1 MQPGRSQRPPRF
13 LMLSSRLYLIADWE
27 YICRRLSPTRTC
39 DSALLPG
46 PGTTLR
52 VRPLLNRS
60 PLRRFLDWHPPTPF
74 FYGWLVLAMGCLS
87 SAGGSSVSQV
97 VMGTI
102 QVYISQ
108 DTGWSIER
116 IAIAVTAGTWISGL
130 FAPAAGYMADRYG
143 PRLLT
148 TMGLVVVGCCLLVI
162 STTNNNSLLQFIIPY
177 VIARSI
183 SNPFL
188 IGVVPRV
195 ATVNFFRRWRNIT
208 IAISGMARPVGG
220 AINIQI
226 ISLIAL
232 NQSWRA
238 AYGYVGIF
246 LLLLAVPAFLT
257 MRRTPEEI
265 GMLPDGARPGRVT
278 ADARRTADGRPGGAG
293 LEPEFSWT
301 AREAMRTRAYWCL
314 AGTAVFAIIASAGS
328 GYILVPYLVSPS
340 GPGLANFQAVGVGSL
355 GAVLALTTLVWG
367 YMADKLGPRHCMLIT
382 ITGAVA
388 SGIFLIT
395 GVNSVLTAYI
405 FAVLWGFFSNTVG
418 TLEHMLLAQYF
429 GRGSFG
435 AIMGSLG
442 PLQTTALGVGPLFGS
457 YLLTYTHNYSLVFMV
472 LMAMYAGAGLLI
484 FLAKAPR
491 LPPRATA
498 SGPDTAPAA
507 V

>member
-1 MQPGRSQRPPRF
+1 
-13 LMLSSRLYLIADWE
+13 
-27 YICRRLSPTRTC
+27 
-39 DSALLPG
+39 
-46 PGTTLR
+46 
-52 VRPLLNRS
+52 
-60 PLRRFLDWHPPTPF
+60 
-74 FYGWLVLAMGCLS
+74 MGCLS

-130 FAPAAGYMADRYG
+130 FAPIAGFMADRYG

-162 STTNNNSLLQFIIPY
+162 SATDNNSLLQFIIPY

-238 AYGYVGIF
+238 AYGYVGVF

-265 GMLPDGARPGRVT
+265 GMLPDGARPGRAT
-278 ADARRTADGRPGGAG
+278 ADARRTAEGRPAAG

-328 GYILVPYLVSPS
+328 GYILVPFLVSEP

-367 YMADKLGPRHCMLIT
+367 YMADKLGPRRCMMIT

-457 YLLTYTHNYSLVFMV
+457 YLLTYTHSYSVVFMV

>member
-1 MQPGRSQRPPRF
+1 MGRS
-13 LMLSSRLYLIADWE
+13 LDL
-27 YICRRLSPTRTC
+27 
-39 DSALLPG
+39 G
-46 PGTTLR
+46 VTLR

-130 FAPAAGYMADRYG
+130 LAPLAGFMADRYG

-148 TMGLVVVGCCLLVI
+148 TLGLVVVGCSLLVI
-162 STTNNNSLLQFIIPY
+162 SATNNNSLLQFIIPY

-195 ATVNFFRRWRNIT
+195 ATVNFFRRWRNTT

-238 AYGYVGIF
+238 AYGYLGVF
-246 LLLLAVPAFLT
+246 LLLMALPVFLT

-265 GMLPDGARPGRVT
+265 GMLPDGARPGRGT
-278 ADARRTADGRPGGAG
+278 ADGRRTADGRPGGAA

-340 GPGLANFQAVGVGSL
+340 GPGLANPQAVGVGSL

-395 GVNSVLTAYI
+395 GVNSVWTAYL

-457 YLLTYTHNYSLVFMV
+457 YLLTYTHSYPVVFMV

-498 SGPDTAPAA
+498 SGSDTPPAA

>member
-1 MQPGRSQRPPRF
+1 M
-13 LMLSSRLYLIADWE
+13 
-27 YICRRLSPTRTC
+27 
-39 DSALLPG
+39 
-46 PGTTLR
+46 
-52 VRPLLNRS
+52 
-60 PLRRFLDWHPPTPF
+60 RRFLDWHPPTPF

-87 SAGGSSVSQV
+87 SAGGASVSQV

-102 QVYISQ
+102 QVYISE
-108 DTGWSIER
+108 DAGWSIER

-130 FAPAAGYMADRYG
+130 FAPLAGFMADRYG

-148 TMGLVVVGCCLLVI
+148 TLGLIIVGCCLLVI
-162 STTNNNSLLQFIIPY
+162 SATNNNSLLQFIIPY

-238 AYGYVGIF
+238 AYGYVGVF
-246 LLLLAVPAFLT
+246 LLLLALPVFMT

-265 GMLPDGARPGRVT
+265 GMLPDGASPGRT
-278 ADARRTADGRPGGAG
+278 ARAGSGRGRSAPG

-301 AREAMRTRAYWCL
+301 AREAMRTRAYWCI

-328 GYILVPYLVSPS
+328 GYILVPYLVSQT
-340 GPGLANFQAVGVGSL
+340 GPGLSNPQAVGVGSL
-355 GAVLALTTLVWG
+355 GAVLAMTTLVWG
-367 YMADKLGPRHCMLIT
+367 YMADKLGPRHCMVIT

-388 SGIFLIT
+388 TGIFLIT
-395 GVNSVLTAYI
+395 GVNSVLTAYL

-442 PLQTTALGVGPLFGS
+442 PLQTTALGIGPLFGS
-457 YLLTYTHNYSLVFMV
+457 YLLTFTHSYSVVFIV
-472 LMAMYAGAGLLI
+472 LMAMYAGAGMLI

-491 LPPRATA
+491 LPPRALA
-498 SGPDTAPAA
+498 SQTDAAESAAA

>member
-1 MQPGRSQRPPRF
+1 
-13 LMLSSRLYLIADWE
+13 
-27 YICRRLSPTRTC
+27 
-39 DSALLPG
+39 
-46 PGTTLR
+46 
-52 VRPLLNRS
+52 
-60 PLRRFLDWHPPTPF
+60 
-74 FYGWLVLAMGCLS
+74 MGCLS
-87 SAGGSSVSQV
+87 SAGGASVSQV

-102 QVYISQ
+102 QVYISE
-108 DTGWSIER
+108 DAGWSIER

-130 FAPAAGYMADRYG
+130 FAPVAGFMADRYG

-148 TMGLVVVGCCLLVI
+148 TLGLIIVGCCLLVI
-162 STTNNNSLLQFIIPY
+162 SATNNNSLLQFIIPY

-238 AYGYVGIF
+238 AYGYVGVF
-246 LLLLAVPAFLT
+246 LLLLALPVFLT

-265 GMLPDGARPGRVT
+265 GMLPDGARHPAGARAGGGR
-278 ADARRTADGRPGGAG
+278 GGAAPG

-301 AREAMRTRAYWCL
+301 AREAMRTRAYWCI

-328 GYILVPYLVSPS
+328 GYILVPYLVSQS
-340 GPGLANFQAVGVGSL
+340 GPGLSNPQAVGVGSL
-355 GAVLALTTLVWG
+355 GAVLAMTTLVWG
-367 YMADKLGPRHCMLIT
+367 YMADKLGPRYCMVIT

-388 SGIFLIT
+388 TGIFLIT
-395 GVNSVLTAYI
+395 GVNSVLTAYL
-405 FAVLWGFFSNTVG
+405 FAILWGFFSNTVG

-442 PLQTTALGVGPLFGS
+442 PLQTTALGIGPLFGS
-457 YLLTYTHNYSLVFMV
+457 YLLTFTDSYSVVFMV
-472 LMAMYAGAGLLI
+472 LMAMYAGAGMLI

-491 LPPRATA
+491 LPPRALA
-498 SGPDTAPAA
+498 SQPDAAGGAAA

>member
-1 MQPGRSQRPPRF
+1 MGVTLRARPP
-13 LMLSSRLYLIADWE
+13 
-27 YICRRLSPTRTC
+27 
-39 DSALLPG
+39 
-46 PGTTLR
+46 
-52 VRPLLNRS
+52 LNRS

-87 SAGGSSVSQV
+87 SAGGASVSQV

-102 QVYISQ
+102 QVYISE
-108 DTGWSIER
+108 DAGWSIER

-130 FAPAAGYMADRYG
+130 FAPVAGFMADRYG

-148 TMGLVVVGCCLLVI
+148 TLGLIIVGCCLLVI

-232 NQSWRA
+232 SQSWRA
-238 AYGYVGIF
+238 AYGYVGVF
-246 LLLLAVPAFLT
+246 LLLLAVPAFMT

-265 GMLPDGARPGRVT
+265 GMLPDGARPGRAA
-278 ADARRTADGRPGGAG
+278 ADARRADGDRAG
-293 LEPEFSWT
+293 LAAMQPEFSWT
-301 AREAMRTRAYWCL
+301 AREAIGTRAYWCI
-314 AGTAVFAIIASAGS
+314 AGTAFLAIIASAGL
-328 GYILVPYLVSPS
+328 GYILVPYLVSES
-340 GPGLANFQAVGVGSL
+340 GPGLANAEAVGVGSL
-355 GAVLALTTLVWG
+355 GAVLAMTTLVWG
-367 YMADKLGPRHCMLIT
+367 YLADKLGPRYCMMMT

-388 SGIFLIT
+388 SGVFLIT
-395 GVNSVLTAYI
+395 GVNSVLTAYL
-405 FAVLWGFFSNTVG
+405 FAILWGFFSNTVG

-429 GRGSFG
+429 GRGSYG

-442 PLQTTALGVGPLFGS
+442 PLQTTALGIGPLFGS
-457 YLLTYTHNYSLVFMV
+457 YLLAFTHSYSVVFTV
-472 LMAMYAGAGLLI
+472 LMVMYASAAMLI
-484 FLAKAPR
+484 FFAKAPS
-491 LPPRATA
+491 LPPRAGSTQSDA
-498 SGPDTAPAA
+498 AGATAP

>member
-1 MQPGRSQRPPRF
+1 
-13 LMLSSRLYLIADWE
+13 
-27 YICRRLSPTRTC
+27 
-39 DSALLPG
+39 
-46 PGTTLR
+46 
-52 VRPLLNRS
+52 
-60 PLRRFLDWHPPTPF
+60 
-74 FYGWLVLAMGCLS
+74 MGCLS
-87 SAGGSSVSQV
+87 SAGGASVSQV

-102 QVYISQ
+102 QVYISE
-108 DTGWSIER
+108 DAGWSIER

-130 FAPAAGYMADRYG
+130 FAPVAGFMADRYG

-148 TMGLVVVGCCLLVI
+148 TLGLIIVGCCLLVI

-238 AYGYVGIF
+238 AYGYVGVF
-246 LLLLAVPAFLT
+246 LLLLALPVFLT

-265 GMLPDGARPGRVT
+265 GMLPDGARPSRAARAGGGR
-278 ADARRTADGRPGGAG
+278 GGGAPG

-301 AREAMRTRAYWCL
+301 AREAMRTRAYWCI

-328 GYILVPYLVSPS
+328 GYILVPYLVSQS
-340 GPGLANFQAVGVGSL
+340 GPGLSNPQAVGVGSL
-355 GAVLALTTLVWG
+355 GAVLAMTTLVWG
-367 YMADKLGPRHCMLIT
+367 YMADKLGPRYCMVIT

-388 SGIFLIT
+388 TGIFLIT
-395 GVNSVLTAYI
+395 GVNSVLTAYL
-405 FAVLWGFFSNTVG
+405 FAILWGFFSNTVG

-442 PLQTTALGVGPLFGS
+442 PLQTTALGIGPLFGS
-457 YLLTYTHNYSLVFMV
+457 YLLTFTDSYSVVFMV
-472 LMAMYAGAGLLI
+472 LMAMYAGAGMLI

-491 LPPRATA
+491 LPPRALA
-498 SGPDTAPAA
+498 SQPDAAGGAAA

>member
-1 MQPGRSQRPPRF
+1 
-13 LMLSSRLYLIADWE
+13 
-27 YICRRLSPTRTC
+27 
-39 DSALLPG
+39 
-46 PGTTLR
+46 
-52 VRPLLNRS
+52 
-60 PLRRFLDWHPPTPF
+60 
-74 FYGWLVLAMGCLS
+74 MGCLS

-130 FAPAAGYMADRYG
+130 FAPLAGFMADRYG

-162 STTNNNSLLQFIIPY
+162 SATNNNSLLQFIIPY

-238 AYGYVGIF
+238 AYGYVGVF

-265 GMLPDGARPGRVT
+265 GMLPDGARPGRAS
-278 ADARRTADGRPGGAG
+278 ADTRRVGDGRSGGAG

-457 YLLTYTHNYSLVFMV
+457 YLLTYTHSYSLVFMV
-472 LMAMYAGAGLLI
+472 LMAMYTGAGLLI

-498 SGPDTAPAA
+498 PCPDAAPAA

>member
-1 MQPGRSQRPPRF
+1 
-13 LMLSSRLYLIADWE
+13 
-27 YICRRLSPTRTC
+27 
-39 DSALLPG
+39 
-46 PGTTLR
+46 
-52 VRPLLNRS
+52 
-60 PLRRFLDWHPPTPF
+60 
-74 FYGWLVLAMGCLS
+74 MGCLS
-87 SAGGSSVSQV
+87 SAGGASVSQV

-130 FAPAAGYMADRYG
+130 FAPIAGFMADRYG

-162 STTNNNSLLQFIIPY
+162 SATDNNSLLQFIIPY

-238 AYGYVGIF
+238 AYGYVGVF
-246 LLLLAVPAFLT
+246 LLLLAAPAFLT

-265 GMLPDGARPGRVT
+265 GMLPDGARPGRAT

-367 YMADKLGPRHCMLIT
+367 YLADKLGPRRCMMIT

-442 PLQTTALGVGPLFGS
+442 PLQTTALGIGPLFGS
-457 YLLTYTHNYSLVFMV
+457 YLLTYTHSYPVVFMV

-484 FLAKAPR
+484 FLARAPR

>member
-1 MQPGRSQRPPRF
+1 MVYCS
-13 LMLSSRLYLIADWE
+13 
-27 YICRRLSPTRTC
+27 
-39 DSALLPG
+39 PG
-46 PGTTLR
+46 PGATLR
-52 VRPLLNRS
+52 VRPPLNRS
-60 PLRRFLDWHPPTPF
+60 ALRRFLDWHPPTPF

-130 FAPAAGYMADRYG
+130 FAPLAGYMADRYG

-162 STTNNNSLLQFIIPY
+162 SATNNNSLLQFIIPY

-238 AYGYVGIF
+238 AYGYVGVF

-265 GMLPDGARPGRVT
+265 GMLPDGARPGRAT
-278 ADARRTADGRPGGAG
+278 ADARRTGDGRSGGAG

-328 GYILVPYLVSPS
+328 GYILVPYLVSES

-367 YMADKLGPRHCMLIT
+367 YMADKLGPRRCMMIT

-442 PLQTTALGVGPLFGS
+442 PLQTTALGIGPLFGS
-457 YLLTYTHNYSLVFMV
+457 YLLTYTHSYPVVFTV

-484 FLAKAPR
+484 FLAKAPQ

>member
-1 MQPGRSQRPPRF
+1 MGTF
-13 LMLSSRLYLIADWE
+13 LNNSLLKRMLA
-27 YICRRLSPTRTC
+27 
-39 DSALLPG
+39 
-46 PGTTLR
+46 
-52 VRPLLNRS
+52 
-60 PLRRFLDWHPPTPF
+60 WHPPTPF

-102 QVYISQ
+102 QVYISE
-108 DTGWSIER
+108 DAGWSIEK
-116 IAIAVTAGTWISGL
+116 IAIAVTAGTWVSGL
-130 FAPAAGYMADRYG
+130 LAPMAGYAADRYG
-143 PRLLT
+143 PRVLT
-148 TMGLVVVGCCLLVI
+148 TLGLVIVGCCLLVI
-162 STTNNNSLLQFIIPY
+162 STTANNSLWQFIIPY

-208 IAISGMARPVGG
+208 ISISGMARPVGG

-238 AYGYVGIF
+238 AYGYVGVF
-246 LLLLAVPAFLT
+246 LLLMAVPVFVT

-265 GMLPDGARPGRVT
+265 GMVPDGASPGRAAAT
-278 ADARRTADGRPGGAG
+278 AARAGAGRGGAAQG
-293 LEPEFSWT
+293 LQPEFSWT
-301 AREAMRTRAYWCL
+301 AREAMRTRAYWCI
-314 AGTAVFAIIASAGS
+314 AGTAVLAVIASAGL
-328 GYILVPYLVSPS
+328 GYILVPYLVSQS
-340 GPGLANFQAVGVGSL
+340 GPGLSNPQAVGVGSL
-355 GAVLALTTLVWG
+355 GAVLAMTTLVWG
-367 YMADKLGPRHCMLIT
+367 FLADKLGPRYCMVIT

-388 SGIFLIT
+388 TGIFLIA
-395 GVNSVLTAYI
+395 GVNSVLTAYL
-405 FAVLWGFFSNTVG
+405 FAILWGFFSNTVG

-457 YLLTYTHNYSLVFMV
+457 YLLTFTHSYSVVFIV
-472 LMAMYAGAGLLI
+472 LMAMYAGAGMLI
-484 FLAKAPR
+484 FLAKAPQ

-498 SGPDTAPAA
+498 ADSSVPAPTA